1 MEIELKLTI
10 AASEIRKLS
19 RSGLLRAAR
28 RSPPVTRRLYSV
40 YYDTAERTLAR
51 AGMALRLRKAGRRW
65 IQTFKCGG
73 GVGTGLHQRE
83 EYEAPTPA
91 QLLNLAALSGTPAAR
106 LFSDPGLRE
115 RISPVFVTDF
125 RRTTSLMEIHPGEI
139 AELAIDTGTI
149 SARGVTEPIRE
160 IELELKDGTPVHLFG
175 FARKLLDEVDLRL
188 ENASKAER
196 GYALLAGLK
205 PAPIRAVSPP
215 LEPATGS
222 TGALRE
228 IAGAC
233 LAQLMGNE
241 RGVLGSDDPEY
252 VHQSRVGIRRL
263 RSAFNLFRP
272 LVPRALVDETL
283 GRFRTLALRL
293 GAARDW
299 DVFVA
304 ETLPPIREAFPGET
318 ALARLAEAADASQ
331 QLARKQA
338 REALAARDHTRLLL
352 DFALLL
358 HEAPWQSGA
367 GATPSA
373 SISESAPAL
382 LRRQW
387 KRMRRAGATADRN
400 DAESLHA
407 LRIEIK
413 KMRYALEFFEALLP
427 ARGVRTLL
435 QGSAELQ
442 DILGRLNDEAITG
455 RLLATLDTGN
465 PELSFA
471 AGLVRGWT
479 HARATAA
486 LDRFET
492 AWRRLSRLKPCW

>member
-1 MEIELKLTI
+1 
-10 AASEIRKLS
+10 
-19 RSGLLRAAR
+19 
-28 RSPPVTRRLYSV
+28 
-40 YYDTAERTLAR
+40 
-51 AGMALRLRKAGRRW
+51 
-65 IQTFKCGG
+65 
-73 GVGTGLHQRE
+73 
-83 EYEAPTPA
+83 
-91 QLLNLAALSGTPAAR
+91 
-106 LFSDPGLRE
+106 
-115 RISPVFVTDF
+115 
-125 RRTTSLMEIHPGEI
+125 
-139 AELAIDTGTI
+139 
-149 SARGVTEPIRE
+149 
-160 IELELKDGTPVHLFG
+160 
-175 FARKLLDEVDLRL
+175 VDLRL

-205 PAPIRAVSPP
+205 PAPVRAVSPP
-215 LEPATGS
+215 LEPAIGS

-233 LAQLMGNE
+233 LSQLMGNE

-283 GRFRTLALRL
+283 GRFRMLALRL

-304 ETLPPIREAFPGET
+304 ETLPPIREAFPGEA
-318 ALARLAEAADASQ
+318 ALARLAEAAVASQ
-331 QLARKQA
+331 RLARMQA

-358 HEAPWQSGA
+358 HEAPWQSGTD
-367 GATPSA
+367 ATPSA
-373 SISESAPAL
+373 SIAESAPAL

-387 KRMRRAGATADRN
+387 KRMRRAGAAADRN
-400 DAESLHA
+400 DVASLHA
-407 LRIEIK
+407 LRIETK

-427 ARGVRTLL
+427 SRGIRTLL

-442 DILGRLNDEAITG
+442 DILGRLNDEAVTG
-455 RLLATLDTGN
+455 RLMATLDTGN
-465 PELSFA
+465 PELAFA

-479 HARATAA
+479 HAKATSA
-486 LDRFET
+486 LDRFDV